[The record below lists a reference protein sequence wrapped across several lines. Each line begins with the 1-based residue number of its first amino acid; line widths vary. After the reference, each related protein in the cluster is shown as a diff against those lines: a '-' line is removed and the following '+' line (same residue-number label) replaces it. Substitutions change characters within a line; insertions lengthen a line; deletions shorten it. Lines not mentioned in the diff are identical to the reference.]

1 MGSKQF
7 KGNNY
12 TPNNNDI
19 EILEN
24 NIKNFCDNNQHKIRS
39 IFDCGF
45 NAEENIRF
53 GFLDNGEIESD
64 EKNSPFALLKDYV
77 ISFKIPG
84 KMNPTK
90 CSLTFFNLGAFLGA
104 NGFLYSICLFYS
116 YFFKIKIN
124 NESNED
130 IQKKINDCLEA
141 IDKKDKN
148 ILNNIWNSNLND
160 EDLKSLRV
168 GKDFLI
174 NTVCISEEEL
184 KKELQN
190 SINNRFWSCW
200 KGFKYNCK
208 NLGYWLY
215 IVIATIFSRK
225 KYKNDK
231 TSYLNFKKDLNRK
244 LIFERIISNLYDA
257 LFFENNNLFIIAIDC
272 NQLPED
278 NCFATFM
285 GYYCPGLGKNHFARK
300 LKYDIEDGFYEDSI
314 KVYNYYWEIIYD
326 IRKFFEQNEGKI
338 NTINKNININIDLD
352 IKKLKNK
359 DNNNGIVH
367 KKRGIVEN
375 GNQIYSSHENS
386 ILTDESDAHKRLL
399 EE

>member
-1 MGSKQF
+1 
-7 KGNNY
+7 
-12 TPNNNDI
+12 
-19 EILEN
+19 
-24 NIKNFCDNNQHKIRS
+24 
-39 IFDCGF
+39 
-45 NAEENIRF
+45 
-53 GFLDNGEIESD
+53 
-64 EKNSPFALLKDYV
+64 
-77 ISFKIPG
+77 
-84 KMNPTK
+84 MNPTK

-116 YFFKIKIN
+116 CFFKIKIN

-130 IQKKINDCLEA
+130 IQKKINDCLKA

-148 ILNNIWNSNLND
+148 KLNNIWNSNLND
-160 EDLKSLRV
+160 EDLKSLRM

-184 KKELQN
+184 IRELKN

-208 NLGYWLY
+208 NIGYWLY
-215 IVIATIFSRK
+215 IVIATIFSRN

-257 LFFENNNLFIIAIDC
+257 LFFENNNLFIIAIDS

-285 GYYCPGLGKNHFARK
+285 GYYCPGLGNNHFARK
-300 LKYDIEDGFYEDSI
+300 LKYDIEDGFYSDI
-314 KVYNYYWEIIYD
+314 NVYDYYWKIIYD
-326 IRKFFEQNEGKI
+326 IRNFFELKEEKI

>member
-184 KKELQN
+184 KEELSN
-190 SINNRFWSCW
+190 SINNRF
-200 KGFKYNCK
+200 
-208 NLGYWLY
+208 
-215 IVIATIFSRK
+215 
-225 KYKNDK
+225 
-231 TSYLNFKKDLNRK
+231 
-244 LIFERIISNLYDA
+244 
-257 LFFENNNLFIIAIDC
+257 
-272 NQLPED
+272 
-278 NCFATFM
+278 
-285 GYYCPGLGKNHFARK
+285 
-300 LKYDIEDGFYEDSI
+300 
-314 KVYNYYWEIIYD
+314 
-326 IRKFFEQNEGKI
+326 
-338 NTINKNININIDLD
+338 
-352 IKKLKNK
+352 
-359 DNNNGIVH
+359 
-367 KKRGIVEN
+367 
-375 GNQIYSSHENS
+375 
-386 ILTDESDAHKRLL
+386 
-399 EE
+399 